1 MDANKLFRDT
11 KERLSACIPGN
22 DGCLPGK
29 KTRMKRACE
38 IALGIGIWALI
49 AWGVMAFRAW
59 VLGN

>member
-29 KTRMKRACE
+29 KSRLKRTLE
-38 IALGIGIWALI
+38 IIVGITIWVLI
-49 AWGVMAFRAW
+49 AIAIMHFNTWLHG
-59 VLGN
+59 